1 MEKEKMT
8 KEERALQ
15 KLNEAKANLAR
26 VKREQRAQLRKEQ
39 NHHKYM
45 IGGVVAKYF
54 PECYEYN
61 ELETNRIIA
70 CAFSNQS
77 VKNMIETVKRER
89 KISESYVSGDIAE
102 NTTEVFGLAIGNSSN
117 STDRGN
123 DRYGDES

>member
-8 KEERALQ
+8 KEERVLQ

-54 PECYEYN
+54 TECYEYN

-89 KISESYVSGDIAE
+89 KINESYVSGDIEE
-102 NTTEVFGLAIGNSSN
+102 NTAEVSGMVIGNSAN

-123 DRYGDES
+123 DRYEDES